1 MKVVV
6 TAGGTGGHI
15 YPALAIINKIKN
27 MYPDSEFLYIGTHN
41 RMEKDIIPSFGIDYK
56 SIEIYGLNRKNVF
69 KNFKVIK
76 CFIKSLKDIK
86 KYLNDFK
93 PDIVIGAGGYVT
105 GPVIY
110 TAAKMGYKTFIH
122 EQNSIPGKANKFLS
136 KYVTKIGVS
145 FESSIKYFPTDKTVF
160 TGNPC
165 SEEAMNKEIIKKQ
178 VYGICE
184 NRKLVLFVMG
194 SLGSYKM
201 NDFLVDIMSSF
212 KEKNYDVL
220 FVTGKNYFDDMK
232 KKKFPSNVHVVSYI
246 ENMPGLMRN
255 VDVMVSRAGA
265 STLSEIIALKVPS
278 ILIPSPYVTD
288 NHQYKNAL
296 DLVCKN
302 AAYMIEEKDLNK
314 DILLSYIDKALENS
328 NILKDNLS
336 SLQVI
341 DSATLIV
348 NIISDIVRD

>member
-1 MKVVV
+1 M
-6 TAGGTGGHI
+6 
-15 YPALAIINKIKN
+15 
-27 MYPDSEFLYIGTHN
+27 
-41 RMEKDIIPSFGIDYK
+41 
-56 SIEIYGLNRKNVF
+56 
-69 KNFKVIK
+69 
-76 CFIKSLKDIK
+76 
-86 KYLNDFK
+86 
-93 PDIVIGAGGYVT
+93 
-105 GPVIY
+105 
-110 TAAKMGYKTFIH
+110 
-122 EQNSIPGKANKFLS
+122 
-136 KYVTKIGVS
+136 
-145 FESSIKYFPTDKTVF
+145 F

-348 NIISDIVRD
+348 NIISDMVRD